1 MFCELQFGR
10 KPISLVTVPP
20 ILVFRLKLGSQMR
33 LFMELKRA
41 PRSQDWP
48 LLIVDRFWSFDAHP
62 MLSSV
67 QGRIGPS
74 LHVIMEGNRQNAP
87 VDHSSVEE
95 PIEEVTFSID
105 LLLERVNEFQRR
117 AELDTI
123 ESLRKENEQLRER
136 ITHLEKIW
144 SLIATLLREPYEAVV
159 ILQGILE
166 RSHYEKA
173 AAEQDWL
180 AFWGIKHESGQ
191 ELGHESQEPST

>member
-1 MFCELQFGR
+1 
-10 KPISLVTVPP
+10 
-20 ILVFRLKLGSQMR
+20 
-33 LFMELKRA
+33 
-41 PRSQDWP
+41 
-48 LLIVDRFWSFDAHP
+48 
-62 MLSSV
+62 
-67 QGRIGPS
+67 
-74 LHVIMEGNRQNAP
+74 MEGNRQNAP

-144 SLIATLLREPYEAVV
+144 SLTATLLREPYEAVV
-159 ILQGILE
+159 ILQGTLE

-191 ELGHESQEPST
+191 ELGHESQEPSTWA